1 MNWNQIKRKSG
12 GEREKERKKDINRL
26 ENKQTNKKEMII
38 YILFIEDSNY
48 SIAKKIGLKTDN
60 FENKLKNSIQ
70 MHPCISFFFFSSTS
84 PLQLIP
90 LSEQKQKLWERKNEN
105 I

>member
-12 GEREKERKKDINRL
+12 GERERKKKGYQSIR
-26 ENKQTNKKEMII
+26 EQTNKQERNDNL

-48 SIAKKIGLKTDN
+48 SIAKKKIGLKTDN

-70 MHPCISFFFFSSTS
+70 MHPCISLFFINLSPSAHSTFWTE
-84 PLQLIP
+84 IKIVR
-90 LSEQKQKLWERKNEN
+90 EKHEN